1 MKQLYTVLILI
12 SFISIQHITAQTTI
26 SGRVVDAETN
36 EWLAGVLISSTQLI
50 GTTTD
55 IDGKY
60 SITVSGDETELTF
73 RYLGYET
80 QVIKLNIQGSKG
92 IGLDVKMPVGTSIL
106 NTVTVTSSRNKRL
119 LENEIATVEIIPARF
134 LENNA
139 ITSLSEVMERTPGV
153 QILDDQVNIRSSGFS
168 YGGGSRVGL
177 IIDGQPL
184 LGALFGDIR
193 WNFIPIE
200 NAGQIEVVKGPASVL
215 YGSNAMNGVINVT
228 TAEPTS
234 DPYTS
239 ISIYRG
245 VMDDPPSKYRQWWSD
260 EEPPF
265 NNGIFFAHR
274 AKVTDKL
281 DITLGGNM
289 HFNKSHIERGDEAR
303 YRANWTTKYRL
314 TDKTTFGINGNF
326 MYHKSGGYFIWQ
338 DADTNALK
346 HISPLSFNRYRTL
359 SIDPHVTHFDK
370 FNNKHIIRGRLFSI
384 VQTPQRRSK
393 EQIEANPPD
402 IPATIYSMEYQFQRR
417 FQNEL
422 LLTAGFSLQDFSAD
436 NPTLAFTTG
445 DTISD
450 IRSTTFGNNQALFGQ
465 VEKSFLENKLLTQ
478 VGLRVERF
486 NIGDGDFS
494 AIVPVVQAGATYKAS
509 PTNVFRTSFG
519 QGYRMPSLLE
529 RYVEAEILVIE
540 SPFIDIPLQAI
551 PNLEITP
558 EYGWNYELGYKKLLK
573 KGRWKGYLDLA
584 FFVMQYKNMSELT
597 FDLHLSEDELAN
609 APINVI
615 LDNLGFKYVDN
626 VNGRIAGYEASTHLN
641 GDIFGM
647 PVRVWGGYTYTYP
660 GDLDSLDVLNQSFW
674 GNFVNGMNVPDSS
687 MLPTIM
693 RYRSLH
699 TARFDVEF
707 DLFKVLTIGGI
718 ATFNGFMHNIDAVF
732 EGKGEWGELVETLN
746 EGPIIPGTVEFRE
759 SQLGGDW
766 VFDVRASLA
775 FAKGHRVHF
784 IVTNVMNREYALRV
798 GKMNA
803 LRMFNVKYQMTF

>member
-1 MKQLYTVLILI
+1 MKILYTFLFSI
-12 SFISIQHITAQTTI
+12 SFIFIQTITAQTTI
-26 SGRVVDAETN
+26 SGRVLDAEN
-36 EWLAGVLISSTQLI
+36 NDWLIGVVVSSIQLI

-55 IDGKY
+55 IDGRY
-60 SITVSGDETELTF
+60 SITLSGNETELTF

-80 QVIKLNIQGSKG
+80 QIVKVNLRGSKD
-92 IGLDVKMPVGTSIL
+92 ISLDIKMDIGTSIL
-106 NTVTVTSSRNKRL
+106 NTVTVTSGRHERL
-119 LENEIATVEIIPARF
+119 LENEIATVEVIPTRF
-134 LENNA
+134 IENNA

-177 IIDGQPL
+177 VVDGQPL

-215 YGSNAMNGVINVT
+215 YGSNAMNGIINVT

-245 VMDDPPSKYRQWWSD
+245 VMDNPPSKYRQWWED
-260 EEPPF
+260 DEPPF

-281 DITLGGNM
+281 DITFGGNM

-303 YRANWTTKYRL
+303 YRTNWTTKYRL
-314 TDKTTFGINGNF
+314 SDRTTFGINGNF
-326 MYHKSGGYFIWQ
+326 MYHKSGGYFIWL

-346 HISPLSFNRYRTL
+346 HISPVTFNRYRTI
-359 SIDPHVTHFDK
+359 SIDPHFTHFDNNDNRHSIK
-370 FNNKHIIRGRLFSI
+370 GRFFNITQ
-384 VQTPQRRSK
+384 VPQNYKRDSFP
-393 EQIEANPPD
+393 E
-402 IPATIYSMEYQFQRR
+402 IPAAIYSLEYQFQKR
-417 FQNEL
+417 FDKGW
-422 LLTAGFSLQDFSAD
+422 LLTAGATYQNYVAD
-436 NPTLAFTTG
+436 NPTLAFTSTNTT
-445 DTISD
+445 DTSS
-450 IRSTTFGNNQALFGQ
+450 IRTTTFGNNQAIFGQ
-465 VEKSFLENKLLTQ
+465 IEKGFLENKLQTQ
-478 VGLRVERF
+478 VGFRVEQF
-486 NIGDGDFS
+486 NIGKGDFL
-494 AIVPVVQAGATYKAS
+494 AIVPVFQAGATYKLR
-509 PTNVFRTSFG
+509 PTNIFRTSFG

-540 SPFIDIPLQAI
+540 TPFLDIPLQAI
-551 PNLEITP
+551 PNLEVVP

-573 KGRWKGYLDLA
+573 KGQWKGYFDLA

-597 FDLHLSEDELAN
+597 FDLHLSEEEITN
-609 APINVI
+609 APINVV
-615 LDNLGFKYVDN
+615 LNNLGFKYVDN
-626 VNGRIAGYEASTHLN
+626 VNGRIAGYEGSAHLN
-641 GDIFGM
+641 GNILGM
-647 PVRVWGGYTYTYP
+647 PVRFWGGYTYTYP
-660 GDLDSLDVLNQSFW
+660 GDLDSLSTLNQSFI
-674 GNFVNGMNVPDSS
+674 GNFFDAMYNPDTL
-687 MLPTIM
+687 MLPTVM

-699 TARFDVEF
+699 TARLDVEF
-707 DLFKVLTIGGI
+707 DLFKVLTIGGVV
-718 ATFNGFMHNIDAVF
+718 TFNGFMHNIDAVF

-759 SQLGGDW
+759 TQLGGDW
-766 VFDVRASLA
+766 IFDVRASLE
-775 FAKGHRVHF
+775 FTKGHRVHF
-784 IVTNVMNREYALRV
+784 IVTNVMNQEYALRV

>member
-1 MKQLYTVLILI
+1 MKQLYTILFLL

-36 EWLAGVLISSTQLI
+36 EWLAGVVVSSTQLI
-50 GTTTD
+50 GTSTD

-80 QVIKLNIQGSKG
+80 QVIKLNIQGSKS
-92 IGLDVKMPVGTSIL
+92 ISLDAKMTVGASIL
-106 NTVTVTSSRNKRL
+106 NTVTVTSGRHKRL
-119 LENEIATVEIIPARF
+119 LENEIATVEVIPTRF
-134 LENNA
+134 IENNA

-177 IIDGQPL
+177 IVDGQPL

-215 YGSNAMNGVINVT
+215 YGSNAMNGIINVT

-245 VMDDPPSKYRQWWSD
+245 VMDNPPSKYRQWWAD
-260 EEPPF
+260 DEPPY
-265 NNGIFFAHR
+265 NTGIFFAHR

-281 DITLGGNM
+281 DVTFGGNM
-289 HFNKSHIERGDEAR
+289 HFNRSHIEDGNEAR
-303 YRANWTTKYRL
+303 RRINWTTKYRL
-314 TDKTTFGINGNF
+314 SDRTTFGINGNF
-326 MYHKSGGYFIWQ
+326 MYHSLGGYFIWQ
-338 DADTNALK
+338 DADTNALR
-346 HISPLSFNRYRTL
+346 HISPVSPSHYRTFSL
-359 SIDPHVTHFDK
+359 DPHFTHFD
-370 FNNKHIIRGRLFSI
+370 NNDNKHTINARFFNIVETQQWRRGYQLENESR
-384 VQTPQRRSK
+384 
-393 EQIEANPPD
+393 ED
-402 IPATIYSMEYQFQRR
+402 IPATIYSVEYQFQKR
-417 FQNEL
+417 FKNDL
-422 LLTAGFSLQDFSAD
+422 LLTAGASAQSFSAN
-436 NPTLAFTTG
+436 NPTLAFAEP
-445 DTISD
+445 D
-450 IRSTTFGNNQALFGQ
+450 STTRITSYGNNQALFGQ
-465 VEKSFLENKLLTQ
+465 VEKSFLENKLQ
-478 VGLRVERF
+478 AQAGLRIERF
-486 NIGDGDFS
+486 NIGSGDFS
-494 AIVPVVQAGATYKAS
+494 AIVPVFQAGATYKAS
-509 PTNVFRTSFG
+509 STNVFRTSFG
-519 QGYRMPSLLE
+519 QGYRIPSLLE
-529 RYVEAEILVIE
+529 RYVETEILVIE
-540 SPFIDIPLQAI
+540 TPFLDIPLQAI

-573 KGRWKGYLDLA
+573 KGRWKGYFDLA
-584 FFVMQYKNMSELT
+584 FFVMQYQNMSELT
-597 FDLHLSEDELAN
+597 FDLHLSEDEIAN
-609 APINVI
+609 APIGVI
-615 LDNLGFKYVDN
+615 LNNLGFKYVDN

-647 PVRVWGGYTYTYP
+647 PVRFWGGYTYTYP

-674 GNFVNGMNVPDSS
+674 GNFIDGMNVPDSS

-759 SQLGGDW
+759 TQLGGDW
-766 VFDVRASLA
+766 VFDVRASLE
-775 FAKGHRVHF
+775 FTKGHRVHF
-784 IVTNVMNREYALRV
+784 IVTNVTNREYALRV